1 MGEPVVGTR
10 VGVAANGQSGESS
23 RSAPFT
29 VQTDT
34 MEAMTIFSYSID
46 ID

>member
-10 VGVAANGQSGESS
+10 VGDAANGQSGESS
-23 RSAPFT
+23 RSAPLT

-34 MEAMTIFSYSID
+34 IATMTVFSYRIYMD
-46 ID
+46 